1 MTQLIPEKR
10 QEIKNT
16 LLLVIDNRNLLTQF
30 DSLFPDSIYSIRKVT
45 SLSDF
50 QQLVKSQSFDI
61 LICEEK
67 FLEIAEYCQ
76 QIFPTVQCIVLST
89 GTLQL
94 SEGFISLRFPI
105 ENKFLKQMI
114 DIVLNCSML
123 FRKNKKLSD
132 DLNSNATLLSQAMGT
147 LNNQQ
152 KMSSHIQR
160 TMLFEEHPK
169 NILGCELASN
179 IFVSQEIDSDFL
191 DFFQPLP
198 HILDVVIGDVM
209 GKGLGSS
216 LVGIATK
223 LQIAHFANRQSF
235 PLTYTRFDGWQEEIP
250 ALEFIIKKTH
260 EALVPL
266 LMEIEHF
273 VSLLYGRFNLRTRQ
287 FSYID
292 CGFTN
297 PIFYR
302 HKFKKADRIPSYHFP
317 LGVVKDFEYKET
329 KLTFEEYDFFLFFS
343 DGVIEVKSPEGE
355 FFGEKRLCELI
366 EVHADKSPDI
376 LLILIQKALLEF
388 SKDNPIIND
397 LTIFAIKFKNLES
410 YKPVAN
416 KPAKFNSVIS
426 QLHPVRQLVKEY
438 CLKAP
443 GNHTLLATELELV
456 IDEVFS
462 NIVKHSYKN
471 IQGGSIYIHVEYQKE
486 GLTIELSDQG
496 ESFNPAEIPHP
507 NLFGDTDTGYGW
519 FLIKHLVDHIIYF
532 PKSTKDGWNRLRLYK
547 KYFNKEAQMELSHK
561 LKDDVLT
568 VTLEGE
574 NLDTRCILEFKDK
587 IAHLLSTKGS
597 VNVIF
602 DLHQVKFIDSSGL
615 GAFLSTLRQLNTKGG
630 QLKLANLSPS
640 VRSIFELVSMHK
652 IFDCYDTVDEAVQS
666 FKSEAQE

>member
-1 MTQLIPEKR
+1 MTPLTPETNQK
-10 QEIKNT
+10 IKNT
-16 LLLVIDNRNLLTQF
+16 LLLAIENRNLLVQF
-30 DSLFPDSIYSIRKVT
+30 ESLFSTSFYEIRKIT
-45 SLSDF
+45 SLAELK
-50 QQLVKSQSFDI
+50 QKGASQPFDI

-67 FLEIAEYCQ
+67 FLEIADYCHQ
-76 QIFPTVQCIVLST
+76 LFPEVQCIVLST
-89 GTLQL
+89 SGLQF
-94 SEGFISLRFPI
+94 SENFISLRFPI
-105 ENKFLKQMI
+105 ENKFLKQII
-114 DIVLNCSML
+114 DVVLNYSKL
-123 FRKNKKLSD
+123 TKKNKELAD
-132 DLNSNATLLSQAMGT
+132 DLHSNAALLSQAVGT

-152 KMSSHIQR
+152 NMSSHIQR

-169 NILGCELASN
+169 NIEGCELASD
-179 IFVSQEIDSDFL
+179 IFASQEIDSDFL
-191 DFFQPLP
+191 DFYQPLP

-223 LQIAHFANRQSF
+223 LQIGHFANRHSF
-235 PLTYTRFDGWQEEIP
+235 PLTYTRFDGWQEEVP
-250 ALEFIIKKTH
+250 PLEYIIKKTH
-260 EALVPL
+260 EALVPI

-292 CGFTN
+292 CGCTN

-302 HKFKKADRIPSYHFP
+302 HKIKKAERISSYHFP
-317 LGVVKDFEYKET
+317 LGVVKDFDYKAT
-329 KLTFEEYDFFLFFS
+329 KLTFEENDLFLFFS
-343 DGVIEVKSPEGE
+343 DGVIEVKSPDGE
-355 FFGEKRLCELI
+355 FFGENRLRELI
-366 EVHADKSPDI
+366 EIHADKSPE
-376 LLILIQKALLEF
+376 LILKLIQIALLEF
-388 SKDNPIIND
+388 SKDNPITND

-507 NLFGDTDTGYGW
+507 NLFGDNDTGYGW

-532 PKSTKDGWNRLRLYK
+532 PKSTKDGWNRLRLFK
-547 KYFNKEAQMELSHK
+547 KYFNKEAQMELTHT
-561 LKDDVLT
+561 LKNDVLI
-568 VTLEGE
+568 VTLQGE

-587 IAHLLSTKGS
+587 VAHLLSTKGS
-597 VNVIF
+597 VNVVF
-602 DLHQVKFIDSSGL
+602 DLHQVRFIDSSGL
-615 GAFLSTLRQLNTKGG
+615 GAFLSFLRQLNTKGG

-666 FKSEAQE
+666 FKSEA